1 MGKTRYFPLIAKI
14 CMKSL
19 NLLFAA
25 VAAVLMVSC
34 GERKEYVLFENGNS
48 EYSIVVDPSAGESV
62 QLAAEELQTWIAK
75 VSGVTLPIVAPEG
88 GAEGKRLVVGWNAV
102 SASLL
107 PDLNEPDASD
117 DAVNW
122 RSVRGDMVFWGG
134 AKRGTLYSVYSFLE
148 EELGCRWYSSK
159 VSVAPQC
166 ARYVFGKISHRE
178 VPSIKVRDDLYYDVI
193 NNPLF
198 SGRIRNNHVPLQG
211 RDGKLIPFSSER
223 FWGVH
228 TFEAMVPKSVYFG
241 KHPEY
246 FSLRDGKRVKEGYT
260 QLCLSNPD
268 VLRITIES
276 MRKVMRE
283 NPDYLIYSLTQN
295 DNFDYCECSE
305 CQAIA
310 DQYGGQSGLMIWFVN
325 QVADALK
332 EEFPDKY
339 IGTFAYQY
347 TRSVPTGIKPRE
359 NVVVRL
365 CSIEC
370 CLIHN
375 YDECEQNRAFLEDLQ
390 GWSAISPHLFI
401 WDYTTAFTQYSLPV
415 PNFRTA
421 KPHIQD
427 FVANNAIGMMEEG
440 DYQTKCGEFNE
451 LKAYLLAKLM
461 WNSEADPDAI
471 IEDFTD
477 GYYGP
482 AGKFIREYIDFADR
496 ELRRPGF
503 HMNCYPVLMDEVYS
517 EKFIREA
524 TAIFARAK
532 AAVADSREYLERVE
546 SAEFPVLLLRNEKM
560 PLQSFDDGTYGSIR
574 RIIDRDGID
583 RMSEAW
589 QYDDRN
595 CRLYLTGESYLAR
608 HDEQFA
614 LAGENPWPAV
624 ASECGE
630 EGVSYTYY
638 EGDFTTT
645 GKMLRKGKL
654 IEKGTMPQI
663 EIPADSLKDH
673 FGYEFKG
680 LFKAEATGKY
690 MFIVK
695 SDDGAVL
702 YIDGRKVI
710 DVDGSHS
717 ESLRKIVVPLA
728 VGYHDIRLL
737 YFEDCE
743 DQTLEV
749 TVRDSAFEPKP
760 LKLYQ
765 PK

>member
-1 MGKTRYFPLIAKI
+1 
-14 CMKSL
+14 MKSL
-19 NLLFAA
+19 NLLFVA

-34 GERKEYVLFENGNS
+34 GEHNKYVLFENGNS

-62 QLAAEELQTWIAK
+62 QLAAVELQTWVEK
-75 VSGVTLPIVAPEG
+75 VSGVTLPIVALDG
-88 GAEGKRLVVGWNAV
+88 GAEGKRLVVGWNTV

-107 PDLNEPDASD
+107 PDEKEPDASD

-159 VSVAPQC
+159 VSVAPGC
-166 ARYVFGKISHRE
+166 ARYAFGKISHRE
-178 VPSIKVRDDLYYDVI
+178 VPSIIVRDDLYYDVV

-198 SGRIRNNHVPLQG
+198 SGRLRNNHVPLQG

-228 TFEAMVPKSVYFG
+228 TFDMMVPQSAYFKS
-241 KHPEY
+241 HPEY
-246 FSLRDGKRVKEGYT
+246 YSLRDGKRQKGNT

-295 DNFDYCECSE
+295 DNFDYCECPE

-332 EEFPDKY
+332 DEFPDKY

-347 TRSVPTGIKPRE
+347 TRGVPKNIKPRE

-375 YDECEQNRAFLEDLQ
+375 YDECEQNRAFLDDLT
-390 GWSAISPHLFI
+390 GWAAISPHLFI

-415 PNFRTA
+415 PNFKTA

-427 FVANNAIGMMEEG
+427 FVANKAIGMMEEG

-461 WNSEADPDAI
+461 WNSEANPDAI
-471 IEDFTD
+471 IKDFTD

-482 AGKFIREYIDFADR
+482 AGKHIREYIEYADR
-496 ELRRPGF
+496 ILRRDGI
-503 HMNCYPVLMDEVYS
+503 HMTCYPVIGDEVYS
-517 EKFIREA
+517 EEFITGA
-524 TAIFARAK
+524 LDIFKKAK
-532 AAVADSREYLERVE
+532 KSVADKPDYLSRVE
-546 SAEFPVLLLRNEKM
+546 SAEFPILLLYNEKM
-560 PLQSFDDGTYGSIR
+560 PE
-574 RIIDRDGID
+574 
-583 RMSEAW
+583 EA
-589 QYDDRN
+589 
-595 CRLYLTGESYLAR
+595 S
-608 HDEQFA
+608 
-614 LAGENPWPAV
+614 LAGTFSQIKHVIEKDGVTKMAEHNNRYDERTFCDADVLLDRKSVADDVFNKRLWPALDTK
-624 ASECGE
+624 CGE
-630 EGVSYTYY
+630 RGVAYRYY
-638 EGDFTTT
+638 EGSVFSTAGLID
-645 GKMLRKGKL
+645 KG
-654 IEKGTMPQI
+654 I
-663 EIPADSLKDH
+663 LKDEGIMPSISIPTDPARDY
-673 FGYEFKG
+673 FGYDFNG
-680 LFKAEATGKY
+680 LIKVEEDGIYQFTLT
-690 MFIVK
+690 
-695 SDDGAVL
+695 SDDGSSL
-702 YIDGRKVI
+702 FIDGKLVLSN
-710 DVDGSHS
+710 DNAHDPVTKSGPA
-717 ESLRKIVVPLA
+717 PLKA
-728 VGYHDIRLL
+728 GVHNIRLL
-737 YFEDCE
+737 YFEDCNG
-743 DQTLEV
+743 QTLSLEAAAP
-749 TVRDSAFEPKP
+749 SGKP
-760 LKLYQ
+760 IDLPIYQ
-765 PK
+765 PVESSLKNN

>member
-1 MGKTRYFPLIAKI
+1 
-14 CMKSL
+14 MKKEL
-19 NLLFAA
+19 MRMIAA
-25 VAAVLMVSC
+25 VAAVLLVSC
-34 GERKEYVLFENGNS
+34 GEHNKYVLFENGNS

-62 QLAAEELQTWIAK
+62 QLAAVELQTWVEK
-75 VSGVTLPIVAPEG
+75 VSGVTLPIVAPDG
-88 GAEGKRLVVGWNAV
+88 GAEGKRLVVGWNEV

-107 PDLNEPDASD
+107 PDEEEPAASD

-122 RSVRGDMVFWGG
+122 RSVRGDLVFWGG

-159 VSVAPQC
+159 VSVAPGC
-166 ARYVFGKISHRE
+166 ARYAFKKISHRE
-178 VPSIKVRDDLYYDVI
+178 VPSIIVRDDLYYDVV

-198 SGRIRNNHVPLQG
+198 SGRLRNNHVPLQG

-228 TFEAMVPKSVYFG
+228 TFDMMVPQSAYFKS
-241 KHPEY
+241 HPEY
-246 FSLRDGKRVKEGYT
+246 YSLRDGKRQKGST
-260 QLCLSNPD
+260 QLCLSKPD

-276 MRKVMRE
+276 MRKVMRK

-347 TRSVPTGIKPRE
+347 TRGVPKDIKPRE

-390 GWSAISPHLFI
+390 GWSAISPHLYI

-427 FVANNAIGMMEEG
+427 FVANKTIGMMEEG

-461 WNSEADPDAI
+461 WNCEADTDAI
-471 IEDFTD
+471 IKDFTD

-482 AGKFIREYIDFADR
+482 AGEFIREYIDFADR

-532 AAVADSREYLERVE
+532 AAVAGSREYLERVE
-546 SAEFPVLLLRNEKM
+546 SAEFPILLLRNEKM

-624 ASECGE
+624 ASKCGE
-630 EGVSYTYY
+630 EGVSYAYY

-663 EIPADSLKDH
+663 AIPADSLKDH

-728 VGYHDIRLL
+728 VGYHDVRIL

-743 DQTLEV
+743 DQVLEV
-749 TVRDSAFEPKP
+749 TVRDSSSEPKP